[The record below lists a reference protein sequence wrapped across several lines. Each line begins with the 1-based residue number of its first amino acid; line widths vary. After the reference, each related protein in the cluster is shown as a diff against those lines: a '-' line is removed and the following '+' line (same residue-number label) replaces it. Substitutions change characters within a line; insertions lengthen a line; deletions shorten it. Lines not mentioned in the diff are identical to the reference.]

1 MISFDRFQLENRL
14 RVIVHNDKSTP
25 IIAMNVLY
33 DVGARDEHPDKT
45 GFAHLFEHL
54 MFGGS
59 VNIPHYDEQLE
70 KAGGTNNAFTSN
82 DVTNY
87 YLTIPKN
94 NLETGFWL
102 ESDRMLNLA
111 FSKKSL
117 EVQKNVVI
125 EEFREVYLNKPYRDA
140 WLLLSPLAYKKHPYR
155 WPTIGADIR
164 HIENVTMDD
173 TKEFYQRF
181 YNPNNAIVTIAGP
194 VETNEIKE
202 LCEKWF
208 GNIPVGPPN
217 NRKLPVEE
225 VQTEAR
231 HLHVERDVPANAIY
245 KAWHIPERASKD
257 YYISDIVSDIL
268 SNGDSSRL
276 YIELVKKKRIF
287 SGIDAY
293 ITGNIDPGLF
303 IISGRLM
310 NGISFA
316 AAEQAI
322 NDIIKE
328 LQDIYV
334 KERELQKVK
343 NRIESMLVFTEIKVL
358 EKAMNLAMFELIGD
372 AALINKEAEQYAIV
386 NKNDM
391 LSFSQKYLTENNCS
405 TLYYQAKKTE

>member
-1 MISFDRFQLENRL
+1 MISFYRFQLDNGL

-25 IIAMNVLY
+25 IVAMNVLY
-33 DVGARDEHPDKT
+33 DIGARDEHPDKT

-59 VNIPHYDEQLE
+59 VNIPYYDEQLE

-125 EEFREVYLNKPYRDA
+125 EEFREVYLNKPYGDA

-194 VETNEIKE
+194 VDTNEIKE

-208 GNIPVGPPN
+208 GNIPAGPPN

-245 KAWHIPERASKD
+245 KAWHIPERTSKD

-276 YIELVKKKRIF
+276 YIELVKKKQIF

-293 ITGNIDPGLF
+293 ITGSIDPGLF

-328 LQDIYV
+328 LHDNSV
-334 KERELQKVK
+334 RDRELQKVK

-372 AALINKEAEQYAIV
+372 AILINKEAEQYALV
-386 NKNDM
+386 NKNDI

-405 TLYYQAKKTE
+405 TLYYHAKKTE

>member
-1 MISFDRFQLENRL
+1 MISFYRFQLDNGL
-14 RVIVHNDKSTP
+14 RIIVHNDKSTP
-25 IIAMNVLY
+25 IVAMNVLY
-33 DVGARDEHPDKT
+33 DIGARDEHPDKT

-125 EEFREVYLNKPYRDA
+125 EEFREVYLNKPYGDA

-194 VETNEIKE
+194 VDTNEIKE

-208 GNIPVGPPN
+208 GNIPAGPPN

-245 KAWHIPERASKD
+245 KAWHIPERTSKD

-276 YIELVKKKRIF
+276 YIELVKKKQIF

-293 ITGNIDPGLF
+293 ITGSIDPGLF

-328 LQDIYV
+328 LHDNSV
-334 KERELQKVK
+334 RDRELQKVK

-372 AALINKEAEQYAIV
+372 AILINKEAEQYALV
-386 NKNDM
+386 NKNDI

-405 TLYYQAKKTE
+405 TLYYHAKKTE

>member
-1 MISFDRFQLENRL
+1 MISFYRFQLDNGL

-25 IIAMNVLY
+25 IVAMNVLY
-33 DVGARDEHPDKT
+33 DIGARDEHPDKT

-125 EEFREVYLNKPYRDA
+125 EEFREVYLNKPYGDA

-194 VETNEIKE
+194 VDTNEIKE

-208 GNIPVGPPN
+208 GNIPAGPPN

-245 KAWHIPERASKD
+245 KAWHIPERTSKD

-276 YIELVKKKRIF
+276 YIELVKKKQIF

-293 ITGNIDPGLF
+293 ITGSIDPGLF

-328 LQDIYV
+328 LHDNSV
-334 KERELQKVK
+334 RDRELQKVK

-372 AALINKEAEQYAIV
+372 AILINKEAEQYALV
-386 NKNDM
+386 NKNDI

-405 TLYYQAKKTE
+405 TLYYHAKKTE

>member
-1 MISFDRFQLENRL
+1 MISFYRFQLDNGL

-25 IIAMNVLY
+25 IVAMNVLY
-33 DVGARDEHPDKT
+33 DIGARDEHPDKT

-125 EEFREVYLNKPYRDA
+125 EEFREVYLNKPYGDA

-194 VETNEIKE
+194 VDTNEIKE

-208 GNIPVGPPN
+208 GNIPAGPTN

-245 KAWHIPERASKD
+245 KAWHIPERTSKD

-276 YIELVKKKRIF
+276 YIELVKKKQIF

-293 ITGNIDPGLF
+293 ITGSIDPGLF

-328 LQDIYV
+328 LHDNSV
-334 KERELQKVK
+334 RDRELQKVK

-372 AALINKEAEQYAIV
+372 AILINKEAEQYALV
-386 NKNDM
+386 NKNDI

-405 TLYYQAKKTE
+405 TLYYHAKKTE

>member
-1 MISFDRFQLENRL
+1 MISFYRFQLDNGL

-25 IIAMNVLY
+25 IVAMNVLY
-33 DVGARDEHPDKT
+33 DIGARDEHPDKT

-59 VNIPHYDEQLE
+59 VNIPYYDEQLE

-102 ESDRMLNLA
+102 GSDRMLNLA

-125 EEFREVYLNKPYRDA
+125 EEFREVYLNKPYGDA

-194 VETNEIKE
+194 VDTNEIKE

-208 GNIPVGPPN
+208 GNIPAGPPN

-245 KAWHIPERASKD
+245 KAWHIPERTSKD

-276 YIELVKKKRIF
+276 YIELVKKKQIF

-293 ITGNIDPGLF
+293 ITGSIDPGLF

-328 LQDIYV
+328 LHDNSV
-334 KERELQKVK
+334 RDRELQKVK

-372 AALINKEAEQYAIV
+372 AILINKEAEQYALV
-386 NKNDM
+386 NKNDI

-405 TLYYQAKKTE
+405 TLYYHAKKTE